1 MHHTQNHHQAQTP
14 ISRSRKHNFHTTLG
28 GLQEHHE
35 SNASSSQLDTQKQSL
50 FMLGSEDW
58 GMDNLGEDGDLFLD
72 DDSGNE

>member
-1 MHHTQNHHQAQTP
+1 
-14 ISRSRKHNFHTTLG
+14 
-28 GLQEHHE
+28 LQEHHE